1 MKKFVVLSLISFLI
15 LAFGA
20 TVYGQEKAPVLE
32 FKASGFIDV
41 ITEYVRNVPN
51 PGLATTAGG
60 GTWATNSLF
69 NPYRSGGHYMLPGG
83 TLTTAG
89 TVRLDDQ
96 AFNNKMAYVEN
107 RGRLKFDA
115 IMGKEM
121 SGTFQFEFDSLRWG
135 ERAGTG
141 AQRQQAGHW
150 GVADRSALELKH
162 MYLTFGVP
170 WIPVPTTLQA
180 GIIPMAIRPGVFLSV
195 DGPGIQAAFKVDP
208 ATIKLMWAKA
218 GENRDWAADDSD
230 LYAIEAN
237 AKIQTITVGGYY
249 LLFNMNTY
257 PLEDNLASDA
267 ARNSPNY
274 SSNMSWAGLY
284 TDGKLGPVNL
294 NFDFVY
300 DWGEVRDRRDRA
312 ATARAADVK
321 FKGFGARLNVGYP
334 WEKLLF
340 GFTSIYGS
348 GADLRKT
355 SASALPGTTA
365 ANGTAISSKAGTYI
379 VPAGTEGSM
388 GESLILTGAGINRG
402 NTGWEYAAATTHSA
416 ANFGGLWINKLYA
429 GYTVSP
435 QFSTRVEGMYIR
447 DTTKHGD
454 THGTTRKSSKLVN
467 DPEDEKLV
475 GYEIDW
481 FNTLSIYKNL
491 TFQFGFGYLFAG
503 KAMDFWDPITSSNKE
518 TKDPWIITTNL
529 TYSF

>member
-41 ITEYVRNVPN
+41 ITEYMINVPN

-83 TLTTAG
+83 ALGTA
-89 TVRLDDQ
+89 DQ
-96 AFNNKMAYVEN
+96 AFNKKMAYVEN

-121 SGTFQFEFDSLRWG
+121 MGTFYFEFDSLRWG

-150 GVADRSALELKH
+150 GVADRSALELKN
-162 MYLTFGVP
+162 MFLTFGMP
-170 WIPVPTTLQA
+170 WIPVPTTIQA
-180 GIIPMAIRPGVFLSV
+180 GIIPMVIRPGVFLAV
-195 DGPGIQAAFKVDP
+195 DGPGIQASLKVDP
-208 ATIKLMWAKA
+208 ATIKLIWAKA

-237 AKIQTITVGGYY
+237 AKIGTITVGGYY

-257 PLEDNLASDA
+257 PLEDNLYNA
-267 ARNSPNY
+267 ARTSPDY
-274 SSNMSWAGLY
+274 SSNMSWVGLY
-284 TDGKLGPVNL
+284 ADGKLGPMNL
-294 NFDFVY
+294 NFDFIY
-300 DWGEVRDRRDRA
+300 DNGKVEDARDLA
-312 ATARAADVK
+312 AAARAADVK
-321 FKGFGARLNVGYP
+321 FNGFGARLNLGFP
-334 WEKLLF
+334 WEKFLF

-348 GADLRKT
+348 GADLKKT
-355 SASALPGTTA
+355 SASALPGSTV

-379 VPAGTEGSM
+379 VPAGTEGGV
-388 GESLILTGAGINRG
+388 GESLVLTGAGINRM
-402 NTGWEYAAATTHSA
+402 NTGWEYGAATTHSA
-416 ANFGGLWINKLYA
+416 ANFGGLWINKLYG

-435 QFSTRVEGMYIR
+435 QFSMRIEGMYIR
-447 DTTKHGD
+447 DTSKNGD
-454 THGTTRKSSKLVN
+454 THGTTRKSSGLAN
-467 DPEDEKLV
+467 DPADEKNV
-475 GYEIDW
+475 GFEVDW
-481 FNTLSIYKNL
+481 FNTLSIYKNV

-503 KAMDFWDPITSSNKE
+503 KAMDFWDPITASNKE
-518 TKDPWIITTNL
+518 TKNPWVITTNL